1 MDGRNAEE
9 SLRPKIKRYLEG
21 LGYPSES
28 ILFEYPT
35 PHFAKVDAVVKI
47 NSQVL
52 IACEIKTKVNLQALS
67 EIGYDPIAR
76 KLQKEAEE
84 LDVKNYFIS
93 DGTIYLWLKTGSTG
107 RPEPIDPIPYN
118 HFQIVNQGANFLYE
132 KLIRIGEIT
141 RANPI
146 TGDFLYDLSIILYCR
161 IQEEKRIDLTNKYSW
176 QDWIT
181 EQIRRSDNS
190 LNYSRV
196 NDIYEK
202 VQHILEAEQILKD
215 PNTVFK
221 FVDKIFEERRTEWGV
236 PRWLADFMAKVL
248 DIQSGQIVLDIFSR
262 TGVLTAAAN
271 LNGADR
277 TISVFNTDRDQ
288 FWIRI
293 HQLITGKEADVRF
306 EPSLLTAPIFT
317 VVVNSYDRI
326 LIAPPFN
333 LKIDSYNNYLYK
345 TGVNDSTA
353 ILIEVALDSLYDG
366 GRIVAIVPESF
377 LSSGYF
383 VKARKYLLAYA
394 GIEAIISLPN
404 NTFHPFSLV
413 KTSLLVITKRKT
425 SNTFLASIEGAY
437 SSSSKS
443 IDAIAQ
449 TQMLTNLRLY
459 RDGGI
464 VTPSELGFIVKLLDV
479 ESFQYSKYWLELN
492 YKSTSAQG
500 FTTVPLRELTHD
512 IFRGSPITENKE
524 ERGDIP
530 LSPASVRKMLI
541 VKESLSYTTKNKIP
555 KNSVHAELDD
565 ILINSIGNYRGS
577 AALVSSETV
586 GLPINRH
593 LFLIKPN
600 RNWVLPGYLS
610 VILNS
615 EIVLEQL
622 LDRSSGIIPSLN
634 LKSFDNIYI
643 PLPSLAQ
650 QEKIFN
656 EFSII
661 ANQINESEK
670 QLLLLNKKLSQ
681 KLNQLGKEAT
691 SL

>member
-1 MDGRNAEE
+1 
-9 SLRPKIKRYLEG
+9 
-21 LGYPSES
+21 
-28 ILFEYPT
+28 
-35 PHFAKVDAVVKI
+35 
-47 NSQVL
+47 
-52 IACEIKTKVNLQALS
+52 
-67 EIGYDPIAR
+67 
-76 KLQKEAEE
+76 
-84 LDVKNYFIS
+84 
-93 DGTIYLWLKTGSTG
+93 
-107 RPEPIDPIPYN
+107 
-118 HFQIVNQGANFLYE
+118 
-132 KLIRIGEIT
+132 
-141 RANPI
+141 
-146 TGDFLYDLSIILYCR
+146 
-161 IQEEKRIDLTNKYSW
+161 
-176 QDWIT
+176 
-181 EQIRRSDNS
+181 
-190 LNYSRV
+190 
-196 NDIYEK
+196 
-202 VQHILEAEQILKD
+202 
-215 PNTVFK
+215 
-221 FVDKIFEERRTEWGV
+221 
-236 PRWLADFMAKVL
+236 
-248 DIQSGQIVLDIFSR
+248 
-262 TGVLTAAAN
+262 
-271 LNGADR
+271 
-277 TISVFNTDRDQ
+277 
-288 FWIRI
+288 
-293 HQLITGKEADVRF
+293 
-306 EPSLLTAPIFT
+306 
-317 VVVNSYDRI
+317 
-326 LIAPPFN
+326 
-333 LKIDSYNNYLYK
+333 
-345 TGVNDSTA
+345 
-353 ILIEVALDSLYDG
+353 
-366 GRIVAIVPESF
+366 
-377 LSSGYF
+377 
-383 VKARKYLLAYA
+383 
-394 GIEAIISLPN
+394 
-404 NTFHPFSLV
+404 
-413 KTSLLVITKRKT
+413 
-425 SNTFLASIEGAY
+425 
-437 SSSSKS
+437 
-443 IDAIAQ
+443 
-449 TQMLTNLRLY
+449 MLTNLRLY

-530 LSPASVRKMLI
+530 FLSPASVRKMLI